1 MISPAHVCAQDEQK
15 RIEEAGGM
23 VIWMGT
29 WRVNGNLSVSRAI
42 GDAKDKLLVV
52 GEADVETFDLDGTED
67 YLIVAC
73 DGVWDVVNEE
83 EAVKCVS
90 AHLASKEG
98 SKTTVAQAL
107 AKFAR
112 SEGSGDNITA
122 IVVYFKGF
130 QPPESQKKEVSCD
143 TSCDPQGSS
152 CDKPPDG
159 GGRDLV
165 T

>member
-1 MISPAHVCAQDEQK
+1 MQDEQK

-23 VIWMGT
+23 VMWIGA

-42 GDAKDKLLVV
+42 GDAKEKRLVI
-52 GEADVETFDLDGTED
+52 GEADVATFDLDGTED

-73 DGVWDVVNEE
+73 DGVWDVVSPD

-90 AHLASKEG
+90 AHLASEG
-98 SKTTVAQAL
+98 SSKSTVAQAL
-107 AKFAR
+107 VKFAKE
-112 SEGSGDNITA
+112 EGSGDNMTA

-130 QPPESQKKEVSCD
+130 RPPDAQKGSSQADASSSK
-143 TSCDPQGSS
+143 S
-152 CDKPPDG
+152 CDKSCDAEAGSSLDG
-159 GGRDLV
+159 G